1 MMNEVDIEILINRK
15 PDIKLIEQAIISNK
29 IQIPVF
35 IIEYES
41 HYRIEFTSYY
51 EEWELDS
58 SILKC
63 FPDYEF
69 IDNLEK
75 GRKEIR
81 LQISRCQSPFSTDN
95 WGRPIEDPVNEIKY
109 LIKKSTSKPER
120 FNPKVKVLFED
131 ENKYYFVNIIDGIN
145 KTSGEKGYLLINDF
159 KTKYT
164 GGETEVLKDRL
175 YKSLEEAFSFGC
187 KKVKG
192 QSDSDFKEYLD
203 HKKKELGKQQKLP
216 REIIR
221 EFINSCNKLD
231 VEGIVKNLA
240 DDVIFEK
247 VVNWQRQLKIEG
259 LDELKKY
266 IKSPNQ
272 ELCSREIK
280 IRSSWTFDSLGVT
293 IEIKYYPVLSNVE
306 KKDNI
311 KEQRGRIV
319 FVFKGDKITS
329 ITENKYGT

>member
-1 MMNEVDIEILINRK
+1 MNEVDIEISINRK
-15 PDIKLIEQAIISNK
+15 SDLELIEQTIISNK
-29 IQIPVF
+29 LHIPVL

-41 HYRIEFTSYY
+41 HYRIEFTSEY

-58 SILKC
+58 AILEC

-69 IDNLEK
+69 TDNLEK

-120 FNPKVKVLFED
+120 FNPKIKVLFED
-131 ENKYYFVNIIDGIN
+131 EKKYYFVNIVDGIN

-164 GGETEVLKDRL
+164 GDEAEVLKDRL
-175 YKSLEEAFSFGC
+175 YKSLGEAFYIGC
-187 KKVKG
+187 SKVKQ

-203 HKKKELGKQQKLP
+203 QKKKELGKQQKLP
-216 REIIR
+216 RKIIR
-221 EFINSCNKLD
+221 DFINSCNKFD
-231 VEGIVKNLA
+231 FEGIVKNLT
-240 DDVIFEK
+240 DDVIFDK
-247 VVNWQRQLKIEG
+247 VVHWQSQFKIEG

-280 IRSSWTFDSLGVT
+280 IRSSWTFDWQGVT
-293 IEIKYYPVLSNVE
+293 IEIKYYPVLS
-306 KKDNI
+306 
-311 KEQRGRIV
+311 KEERDETIREMRGRIT
-319 FVFKGDKITS
+319 FVFQGEKISS
-329 ITENKYGT
+329 ITESKYGT